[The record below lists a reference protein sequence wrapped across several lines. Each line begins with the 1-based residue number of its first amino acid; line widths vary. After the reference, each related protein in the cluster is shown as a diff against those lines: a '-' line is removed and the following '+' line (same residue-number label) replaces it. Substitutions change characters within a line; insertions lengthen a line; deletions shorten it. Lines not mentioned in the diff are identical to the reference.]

1 MPVRKLTNRRRF
13 LRAAALG
20 AASTAILSACGP
32 SVAPTPTV
40 APAKPAES
48 KPAAAAP
55 TPTPAPAAKPA
66 AAPTAAPAKP
76 AAAATQAPAKPAATA
91 KPAQPKLGANLIGKL
106 EGPTLITD
114 PAQYPKT
121 FKEAPVLA
129 DLVKAGKLPPVE
141 KRLPDEPL
149 VIKPLREIGKYGG
162 TWRRGF
168 TGPADG
174 ENMNRVV
181 SSDRLLFSDYTG
193 AKVMPSVAKAWKMSD
208 DGKTFTLSLRKGLK
222 WSNGTPFT
230 ADDVMFWFTDLYSHK
245 DLMPVPAPE
254 MSINGKAGTVE
265 KVDDFTVAF
274 KFPEPYFMFE
284 EIMGGDSRVGAGL
297 AAGGS
302 AYGPFMGAYAPA
314 HYLKQFHPK
323 YVSKEELDQK
333 VKAGGFDNWV
343 SLLRF
348 KTNWQLNTELPVLTP
363 WMTTTPINKP
373 TWVLERNPYYWE
385 VDTDGN
391 QLPYIDKVVLT
402 LAENLEVLNLRAAA
416 GEYDVQ
422 GRHEDLGKLP
432 ILLANQEKGGYRVH
446 LDPADYGC
454 DACVYANQTYE
465 GDPEIAKWLST
476 ADFRRALSLGIDR
489 DQLNE
494 TFWLG
499 VGTPGSAVVAENN
512 LYNPGPEY
520 RTRWSTYDPKQASA
534 LLDKIGLDKKDAEGY
549 RLRTDGKGRLR
560 LEVADVGA
568 AFLPLTQIAEMVK
581 EHWKKIGIHADVV
594 EQERSLLLSKRI
606 PANEHQL
613 VLHWGNTGTE
623 IPFISTW
630 TVIPNYSDSIVA
642 PLFGKWYATNG
653 ASGKKPVDPQ
663 LLRAMELFRS
673 AAGLKTEDRIK
684 AGQELWRIH
693 VDQQWTIG
701 TVGLGPAILGVRVA
715 KTNVGN
721 VPDRLSINRNTRT
734 PGASHPATYFFK

>member
-1 MPVRKLTNRRRF
+1 MRKKLGMSVRRLTSRRAF
-13 LRAAALG
+13 LRAATLG
-20 AASTAILSACGP
+20 AATLAVLAWGP
-32 SVAPTPTV
+32 SAAPTATVAPPKPSESSPAAATLAPTP
-40 APAKPAES
+40 APAKPA
-48 KPAAAAP
+48 PAYA
-55 TPTPAPAAKPA
+55 
-66 AAPTAAPAKP
+66 
-76 AAAATQAPAKPAATA
+76 QAPAKPAATA
-91 KPAQPKLGANLIGKL
+91 TAAQPKLGAQLIGKL
-106 EGPTLITD
+106 EGPTIVTD

-121 FKEAPVLA
+121 FKEAPMLA
-129 DLVKAGKLPPVE
+129 ELVKAGKLPPVE

-149 VIKPLREIGKYGG
+149 VIKPLRQIGKYGG

-181 SSDRLLFSDYTG
+181 ATDRLLFSDHTG
-193 AKVMPSVAKAWKMSD
+193 TKVMPSVAKAWKMSD
-208 DGKTFTLSLRKGLK
+208 DGKIFTLSLRKGLK
-222 WSNGTPFT
+222 WSDGTPFT
-230 ADDVMFWFTDLYSHK
+230 ADDILFWFTDLYSSK
-245 DLMPVPAPE
+245 ELNPVPAPE
-254 MSINGKAGTVE
+254 MSIKGRAGTVE
-265 KVDDFTVAF
+265 KLDDLTVAF
-274 KFPEPYFMFE
+274 KFPEPYYLFE
-284 EIMGGDSRVGAGL
+284 DILGGDSRVGAGL

-302 AYGPFMGAYAPA
+302 QYGPFMGGYAPA
-314 HYLKQFHPK
+314 HYLKGFHAK
-323 YVSKEELDQK
+323 YVAKDALEQK

-348 KTNWQLNTELPVLTP
+348 KTNWQLNPELPVLTP
-363 WMTTTPINKP
+363 WKTTTPSNKP

-422 GRHEDLGKLP
+422 GRHEDLAKLP
-432 ILLANQEKGGYRVH
+432 VLLANQDKGSYKVH

-454 DACVYANQTYE
+454 DACVYANLTYE
-465 GDPEIAKWLST
+465 KDPEIARWLST
-476 ADFRRALSLGIDR
+476 ADFRRALSLGIHR

-499 VGTPGSAVVAENN
+499 VGTPGSAVVSEANP
-512 LYNPGPEY
+512 YNPGPQY
-520 RTRWSTYDPKQASA
+520 RTRWSTYDPKQANA

-560 LEVADVGA
+560 LELADIGA
-568 AFLPLTQIAEMVK
+568 AFVPLTQIAEMIR
-581 EHWKKIGIHADVV
+581 EQWKKIGIEINVV
-594 EQERSLLLSKRI
+594 EQERSLLLNKRI

-613 VLHWGNTGTE
+613 IVHWGNTGTE
-623 IPFISTW
+623 IPFVSTW
-630 TVIPNYSDSIVA
+630 TVIPNYSDSLNA
-642 PLFGKWYATNG
+642 PLYGKWYATNG
-653 ASGKKPVDPQ
+653 AAGKKPIDPQ
-663 LLRAMELFRS
+663 MLRAMELFRS

-693 VDQQWTIG
+693 IDEQWTIG
-701 TVGLGPAILGVRVA
+701 TVGLGPAILGVRVVRN
-715 KTNVGN
+715 NVGN